1 MSDTATAGHL
11 SIGEVLAM
19 VQQDFPDVTISKIRF
34 LESQGLIAPE
44 RTGSGYRK
52 FYEADIERLRWI
64 LHQQRDNFLPLKV
77 IKNMLEQ
84 GVDQYDPMGDQPTLW
99 STATD
104 LDLLDPATV
113 QGDEDDEDDE
123 DDLGADASLSDRAAA
138 GAERMSPAHPAVASA
153 TQRSEDSASAQRSR
167 ALLPEARN
175 AQRDADLA
183 TETTSTSGEPVTE
196 SNRPAH
202 ATPADVVAALQED
215 PRIKGRSRKGS
226 AASDGDGSSSAQSEP
241 SEAARSGRGKPA
253 RKKKS
258 SASDTLLS
266 AEELCELCSISEDLL
281 AGLEQYGLVVPGFMG
296 GRPTYDGEAV
306 EVAHFAARYAELGVE
321 PRHLRMYKVSAERE
335 AGFVEQLVVPLMKQ
349 RNPASRQQAAERCDE
364 LLAMGAELHAALLQ
378 RQLSQITRNDQD

>member
-99 STATD
+99 STTTD
-104 LDLLDPATV
+104 LDLLDPSTV
-113 QGDEDDEDDE
+113 QDDEDDE
-123 DDLGADASLSDRAAA
+123 DEDDPSLSDEAAA

-153 TQRSEDSASAQRSR
+153 TQRSEDSTSAQRSR

-226 AASDGDGSSSAQSEP
+226 SASNGDGSSSAQSES

>member
-99 STATD
+99 STTTD
-104 LDLLDPATV
+104 LDLLDPSTV
-113 QGDEDDEDDE
+113 QDDEDDE
-123 DDLGADASLSDRAAA
+123 DEDDTSLSDEAAA

-153 TQRSEDSASAQRSR
+153 TQRSEDSTSAQRSR

-226 AASDGDGSSSAQSEP
+226 SASNGDGSSSAHSES

-378 RQLSQITRNDQD
+378 RQLSQITRSDQD

>member
-99 STATD
+99 STTTD
-104 LDLLDPATV
+104 LDLLDPSTV
-113 QGDEDDEDDE
+113 QDDEDDE
-123 DDLGADASLSDRAAA
+123 DEDDPSLSGEAAA

-153 TQRSEDSASAQRSR
+153 TQRSEDSTSAQRSR

-226 AASDGDGSSSAQSEP
+226 SASNGDGSSSAQSEP

-378 RQLSQITRNDQD
+378 RQLSQITRSDQD

>member
-104 LDLLDPATV
+104 LDLLDPSTV
-113 QGDEDDEDDE
+113 LDDEDDE
-123 DDLGADASLSDRAAA
+123 DEDEPSLSDEAAA

-153 TQRSEDSASAQRSR
+153 TQRSEDSTSAQRSR

>member
-99 STATD
+99 STTTD
-104 LDLLDPATV
+104 LDLLDPSTV
-113 QGDEDDEDDE
+113 QDDEDDE
-123 DDLGADASLSDRAAA
+123 DEDDPSMSDEATA

-153 TQRSEDSASAQRSR
+153 TQRSEDSTSAQRSR

-226 AASDGDGSSSAQSEP
+226 SASNGDGSSSAQSEP

-378 RQLSQITRNDQD
+378 RQLSQITRSDQD

>member
-52 FYEADIERLRWI
+52 FYDADIERLRWI

-84 GVDQYDPMGDQPTLW
+84 GVDQYDPLGAQPTLW
-99 STATD
+99 STTTD
-104 LDLLDPATV
+104 LDLLDPAAV
-113 QGDEDDEDDE
+113 QDLDDEDDPD
-123 DDLGADASLSDRAAA
+123 DDLTSEALPAA
-138 GAERMSPAHPAVASA
+138 GSPGEAQRLSPAHPAVASA
-153 TQRSEDSASAQRSR
+153 TQKPSGASSTQRSR
-167 ALLPEARN
+167 ALLPEART
-175 AQRDADLA
+175 AQRDAEVSV
-183 TETTSTSGEPVTE
+183 ETTTIGEPVTDPT
-196 SNRPAH
+196 RPAH

-215 PRIKGRSRKGS
+215 PRIKGRSRKAGVD
-226 AASDGDGSSSAQSEP
+226 SDQGGA
-241 SEAARSGRGKPA
+241 EATESDSPQPAKSGRGKPA
-253 RKKKS
+253 RKKKP
-258 SASDTLLS
+258 AAADTLLS
-266 AEELCELCSISEDLL
+266 AEELCALCSISEELL
-281 AGLEQYGLVVPGFMG
+281 AGLEQYGLVIPGFMG

-306 EVAHFAARYAELGVE
+306 EVAKFAARYAELGVE

-335 AGFVEQLVVPLMKQ
+335 AGFVEQLVVPLIKQ
-349 RNPASRQQAAERCDE
+349 RNPASRQQAAERCEE

-378 RQLSQITRNDQD
+378 RQLSQITRTDQD

>member
-99 STATD
+99 STTTD
-104 LDLLDPATV
+104 LDLLDPSTV
-113 QGDEDDEDDE
+113 QDDEDDE
-123 DDLGADASLSDRAAA
+123 DEDDPSLSDEAAA

-153 TQRSEDSASAQRSR
+153 TQRSEDSTSAQRSR

-226 AASDGDGSSSAQSEP
+226 SASNGDGSSSAQSEP

-378 RQLSQITRNDQD
+378 RQLSQITRSDQD

>member
-1 MSDTATAGHL
+1 
-11 SIGEVLAM
+11 
-19 VQQDFPDVTISKIRF
+19 FPDVTISKIRF

-99 STATD
+99 STTTD

-113 QGDEDDEDDE
+113 QGDEDDEDE
-123 DDLGADASLSDRAAA
+123 DDLGADASLSDAAAA
-138 GAERMSPAHPAVASA
+138 GSERMSPAHPAVASA

-349 RNPASRQQAAERCDE
+349 RNPASRQQASERCDE

>member
-104 LDLLDPATV
+104 LDLLDPSTLL
-113 QGDEDDEDDE
+113 DDEDDE
-123 DDLGADASLSDRAAA
+123 DEDEPSLSDEAAA

-153 TQRSEDSASAQRSR
+153 TQRSEDSTSAQRSR

>member
-19 VQQDFPDVTISKIRF
+19 VQEDFPDVTISKIRF

-99 STATD
+99 STTTD
-104 LDLLDPATV
+104 LDLLDPSTV
-113 QGDEDDEDDE
+113 QDDEDDE
-123 DDLGADASLSDRAAA
+123 DEDDTSLSDEAAA

-153 TQRSEDSASAQRSR
+153 TQRSEDSTSAQRSR

-226 AASDGDGSSSAQSEP
+226 SASNGDGSSSAQSEP

-378 RQLSQITRNDQD
+378 RQLSQITRSDQD

>member
-1 MSDTATAGHL
+1 M
-11 SIGEVLAM
+11 
-19 VQQDFPDVTISKIRF
+19 
-34 LESQGLIAPE
+34 
-44 RTGSGYRK
+44 
-52 FYEADIERLRWI
+52 
-64 LHQQRDNFLPLKV
+64 
-77 IKNMLEQ
+77 
-84 GVDQYDPMGDQPTLW
+84 
-99 STATD
+99 
-104 LDLLDPATV
+104 
-113 QGDEDDEDDE
+113 
-123 DDLGADASLSDRAAA
+123 
-138 GAERMSPAHPAVASA
+138 
-153 TQRSEDSASAQRSR
+153 
-167 ALLPEARN
+167 
-175 AQRDADLA
+175 
-183 TETTSTSGEPVTE
+183 TE

-226 AASDGDGSSSAQSEP
+226 SASNGDGSSSAQSEP

-378 RQLSQITRNDQD
+378 RQLSQITRSDQD

>member
-77 IKNMLEQ
+77 IKSMLEH
-84 GVDQYDPMGDQPTLW
+84 GVDQYDPMGAQPTLW
-99 STATD
+99 STTTD
-104 LDLLDPATV
+104 LDLLDPSAV
-113 QGDEDDEDDE
+113 HLDEDEEDDG
-123 DDLGADASLSDRAAA
+123 DDEHGYVSP
-138 GAERMSPAHPAVASA
+138 AEGVSRMSLAHPAVASA
-153 TQRSEDSASAQRSR
+153 PPRPAGSPAPQRSR
-167 ALLPEARN
+167 ALLPEART
-175 AQRDADLA
+175 AQRDADVA
-183 TETTSTSGEPVTE
+183 PEITSTNGEPVTD
-196 SNRPAH
+196 STRPAH

-215 PRIKGRSRKGS
+215 PRINKGRSRKSSQASSAS
-226 AASDGDGSSSAQSEP
+226 AAAGATGP
-241 SEAARSGRGKPA
+241 VH
-253 RKKKS
+253 KKRPVV
-258 SASDTLLS
+258 SDTLLS
-266 AEELCELCSISEDLL
+266 AEELCAQCGISQELL
-281 AGLEQYGLVVPGFMG
+281 AGLEQYGLVVSSFMG
-296 GRPTYDGEAV
+296 GQATYDESAV
-306 EVAHFAARYAELGVE
+306 EIANFASRYAELGVE

-364 LLAMGAELHAALLQ
+364 LLAMGAELHAAMLQ
-378 RQLSQITRNDQD
+378 RQLSQITRTEQD

>member
-99 STATD
+99 STTTD
-104 LDLLDPATV
+104 LDLLDPSTV
-113 QGDEDDEDDE
+113 QGDEDDEDE
-123 DDLGADASLSDRAAA
+123 DDPSLSDEAAA

-153 TQRSEDSASAQRSR
+153 TQRSEDSTSAQRSR

-202 ATPADVVAALQED
+202 TTPADVVAALQED

-378 RQLSQITRNDQD
+378 RQLSQITRSDQD

>member
-99 STATD
+99 STTTD
-104 LDLLDPATV
+104 LDLLDPSTV
-113 QGDEDDEDDE
+113 QDDEDDE
-123 DDLGADASLSDRAAA
+123 DEDDTSLSDEAAA

-153 TQRSEDSASAQRSR
+153 TQRSEDSTSAQRSR

-226 AASDGDGSSSAQSEP
+226 SASNGDGSSSAQSES

>member
-104 LDLLDPATV
+104 LDLLDPSTV
-113 QGDEDDEDDE
+113 QDDEDDE
-123 DDLGADASLSDRAAA
+123 DEVDPSLSDEAAA

-153 TQRSEDSASAQRSR
+153 TQRSEDSKSAQRSR

-226 AASDGDGSSSAQSEP
+226 SASDGDGSSSAQSEP

-266 AEELCELCSISEDLL
+266 AEELCELCSISEELL

>member
-99 STATD
+99 STTTD
-104 LDLLDPATV
+104 LDLLDPSTV
-113 QGDEDDEDDE
+113 QDDEDDE
-123 DDLGADASLSDRAAA
+123 DEDDTSLSDEAAA

-153 TQRSEDSASAQRSR
+153 TQRSEDSTSAQRSR

-183 TETTSTSGEPVTE
+183 TEPTSTSGEPVTE

-226 AASDGDGSSSAQSEP
+226 SASNGDGSSSAQSES

-378 RQLSQITRNDQD
+378 RQLSQITRSDQD

>member
-104 LDLLDPATV
+104 LDLLDPSTV
-113 QGDEDDEDDE
+113 LDDEDDE
-123 DDLGADASLSDRAAA
+123 DEDEPSLSDEAAA

-153 TQRSEDSASAQRSR
+153 TQRSEDSTSAQRSR

-349 RNPASRQQAAERCDE
+349 RNPASRQQASERCDE